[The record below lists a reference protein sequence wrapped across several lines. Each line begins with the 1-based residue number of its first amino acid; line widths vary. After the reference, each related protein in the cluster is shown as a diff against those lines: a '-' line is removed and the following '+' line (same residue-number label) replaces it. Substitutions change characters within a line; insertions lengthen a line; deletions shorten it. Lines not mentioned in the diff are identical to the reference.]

1 MAKRELNEG
10 GLDERIVKTAL
21 QAYPI
26 ASPTIAFLRHNE
38 NMTFRVV
45 DGQTSKTYLLRVHTP
60 LTEAFQGERQQ
71 PEMIASELC
80 WLEALSNETDLTLQ
94 RPVRT
99 KSGDLVALVEGNQ
112 EEIPCSLLHWLEGEP
127 FPDIP
132 STIQAARLGTIVATL
147 HAHARTWTIPET
159 FTRPAYDLTFHERQ
173 INKLAS
179 GVDMGVIREEDF
191 VTIQRTLACVLDV
204 LSKAQ
209 EPLLLIHADL
219 HRGNLL
225 AAGDAV
231 YPIDF
236 SLSGFGLPLFDLGTC
251 LTSLPS
257 DLRPACLEAYQQRET
272 LPSAFPLLID
282 ACFLLSRMGAYVYML
297 PNAAEHA
304 WLKERIPRF
313 VAQECRLFLAEKP
326 LLFGGPF

>member
-10 GLDERIVKTAL
+10 GLDERIVRAAL

-26 ASPTIAFLRHNE
+26 VSTTITFLRHNE
-38 NMTFRVV
+38 NMAFRVV
-45 DGQTSKTYLLRVHTP
+45 DGQTSETYLLRVHVP

-80 WLEALSNETDLTLQ
+80 WLEALANETELVLQ

-99 KSGDLVALVEGNQ
+99 KNGELVALVEGYQ

-132 STIQAARLGTIVATL
+132 STVQAARLGMVVATL
-147 HAHARTWTIPET
+147 HTHARTWTIPEA
-159 FTRPAYDLTFHERQ
+159 FTRPTYDLVFHERQ

-179 GVDMGVIREEDF
+179 GVDMGVIREKDF
-191 VTIQRTLACVLDV
+191 ATIQRTLARVLAV
-204 LSKAQ
+204 LSQAQ
-209 EPLLLIHADL
+209 ESLLLIHADL

-225 AAGDAV
+225 ADGDAV

-257 DLRPACLEAYQQRET
+257 GLRSACLEAYQQRET

-297 PNAAEHA
+297 PNSAEHA

-313 VAQECRLFLAEKP
+313 VAQECQLFLAGRP

>member
-1 MAKRELNEG
+1 MAKSGLNEG
-10 GLDERIVKTAL
+10 GFYDLLVKAAL

-26 ASPTIAFLRHNE
+26 VSPTITFLRHNE
-38 NMTFRVV
+38 NITFRVV
-45 DGQTSKTYLLRVHTP
+45 DRQTNETYLLRIHAP

-80 WLEALSNETDLTLQ
+80 WLEALSNETELTLQ

-99 KSGDLVALVEGNQ
+99 KNSELVALVEGNQ
-112 EEIPCSLLHWLEGEP
+112 EAIPCSLLHWLEGEP

-132 STIQAARLGTIVATL
+132 STVQATRLGTIVATL
-147 HAHARTWTIPET
+147 HAHARAWIIPET
-159 FTRPAYDLTFHERQ
+159 FTRPAYDLAFHEQQ

-179 GVDMGVIREEDF
+179 GVSMGVIREEDYA
-191 VTIQRTLACVLDV
+191 TIQGTLACVLAV
-204 LSKAQ
+204 LGQAQ
-209 EPLLLIHADL
+209 ELLLLIHADL
-219 HRGNLL
+219 HCGNLL
-225 AAGDAV
+225 ASGKAV

-251 LTSLPS
+251 LTCLPS

-297 PNAAEHA
+297 PNSAEHA